1 MNEEE
6 LEYEAI
12 DEDGEVEEVEV
23 ETEPETPFLYCPVC
37 DSEYCDGSICDNPN
51 CPW

>member
-6 LEYEAI
+6 LEYEGQN
-12 DEDGEVEEVEV
+12 EDGEIEEVK
-23 ETEPETPFLYCPVC
+23 TELKTPFLYCSEC
-37 DSEYCDGSICDNPN
+37 ESEYCDGSTCDNPN